1 MPYAAFRFLATE
13 IEPWIRTEFLVFV
26 QDPLHVELIVDI
38 VVFHLAHGFNVRLSA
53 DRFGVGTSTIRKYV
67 DLVVGVLSGEQ
78 LLF

>member
-38 VVFHLAHGFNVRLSA
+38 VVFHLAHGFSVRLSA